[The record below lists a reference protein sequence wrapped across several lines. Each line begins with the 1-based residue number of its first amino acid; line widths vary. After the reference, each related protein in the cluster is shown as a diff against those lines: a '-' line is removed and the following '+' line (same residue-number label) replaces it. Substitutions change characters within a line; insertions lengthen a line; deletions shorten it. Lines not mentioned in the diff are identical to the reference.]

1 MTKKPE
7 RPTLG
12 RRHPAAVTRSAIA
25 HFVISCLDIPDV
37 MRGTLALTALMGD
50 LQKAGQRHDDSP
62 AASAVACPRG

>member
-1 MTKKPE
+1 M
-7 RPTLG
+7 
-12 RRHPAAVTRSAIA
+12 TRSAIA
-25 HFVISCLDIPDV
+25 HFVTSCLDIPDV